1 MIRTIIACG
10 IVPPMASP
18 SIPAPDEKAGPAF
31 SLLTVI
37 AELQFIFQF
46 ASEDRKNPRV
56 AGLLE
61 QAQLDLAL
69 VASKIIHGD
78 DPLVGSDPSGNSN
91 PPPKD

>member
-10 IVPPMASP
+10 IVLPMA
-18 SIPAPDEKAGPAF
+18 AGSTPVLEPQIRPGITLA
-31 SLLTVI
+31 TVI

-46 ASEDRKNPRV
+46 VIDDKGNPRI

-61 QAQLDLAL
+61 QAQLDLAE

-78 DPLVGSDPSGNSN
+78 DPLVLPDPID
-91 PPPKD
+91 PPPPPG

>member
-18 SIPAPDEKAGPAF
+18 SIPAPDQNAGPAF

-61 QAQLDLAL
+61 QAQLDLAA

-78 DPLVGSDPSGNSN
+78 DPLILPDPIDN
-91 PPPKD
+91 PPPKG